1 MEVLSDI
8 HCFRLNWMP
17 IKMADL
23 DFWEMMNAVELTIE
37 RTTEICMKKKWL
49 RNALAVASSPWDQ
62 MPGIKN

>member
-1 MEVLSDI
+1 
-8 HCFRLNWMP
+8 MP

-49 RNALAVASSPWDQ
+49 RNALAVASSP
-62 MPGIKN
+62 